1 MTDQQQHLQQVLEQQ
16 KVLVGEINELNTQV
30 DSKRQMALKLQG
42 VLEYLQQLGIEL
54 PKEEEAAAADAPAA
68 DAPAADAVTPEVA
81 AAE

>member
-54 PKEEEAAAADAPAA
+54 PKEEESSAEEGAEAPAA
-68 DAPAADAVTPEVA
+68 EAVTPEVA

>member
-16 KVLVGEINELNTQV
+16 KVLVGEINELNSQV
-30 DSKRQMALKLQG
+30 ESKKQMALKLQG

-54 PKEEEAAAADAPAA
+54 PKEEEAPAEEGEEAPAA
-68 DAPAADAVTPEVA
+68 EAVTPEVA

>member
-16 KVLVGEINELNTQV
+16 KVLVGEINELNSQV

-42 VLEYLQQLGIEL
+42 VLEYLQQLGVEL
-54 PKEEEAAAADAPAA
+54 AKEEEAPAEEGEEAPA
-68 DAPAADAVTPEVA
+68 VEPEVA

>member
-16 KVLVGEINELNTQV
+16 KTLVAEINELNTQV

-54 PKEEEAAAADAPAA
+54 PKEEEAAADAPAA

>member
-1 MTDQQQHLQQVLEQQ
+1 MTDQQQHLQQVIEQQ
-16 KVLVGEINELNTQV
+16 KTLVAEINELNTQV

-54 PKEEEAAAADAPAA
+54 PKEEEAPAEEGAEAPA
-68 DAPAADAVTPEVA
+68 VEPEVA

>member
-16 KVLVGEINELNTQV
+16 KTLVGEINELNAQV

-54 PKEEEAAAADAPAA
+54 PKEEAPAEEAAAEEPA
-68 DAPAADAVTPEVA
+68 VEPEVA

>member
-16 KVLVGEINELNTQV
+16 KVLVGEINELNAQV

-54 PKEEEAAAADAPAA
+54 PKEEEASAEEGAEAPAA
-68 DAPAADAVTPEVA
+68 EAVTPEVA

>member
-16 KVLVGEINELNTQV
+16 KTLVGEINELNTQV

-42 VLEYLQQLGIEL
+42 VLEYLQQLGVEL
-54 PKEEEAAAADAPAA
+54 PKEEEASADAPEADAPAA
-68 DAPAADAVTPEVA
+68 EAVTPEVA

>member
-42 VLEYLQQLGIEL
+42 VLEYLQQLGVEL
-54 PKEEEAAAADAPAA
+54 PKEEEAPSEEGAEAPAA
-68 DAPAADAVTPEVA
+68 EAVTPEVT

>member
-16 KVLVGEINELNTQV
+16 KVLVGEINELNTQL

-42 VLEYLQQLGIEL
+42 VLEYLQQLGVEL
-54 PKEEEAAAADAPAA
+54 PKEEEAPSEEGAEAPAA
-68 DAPAADAVTPEVA
+68 EAVTPEVA

>member
-16 KVLVGEINELNTQV
+16 KVLVGEINELNSQV

-42 VLEYLQQLGIEL
+42 VLEYLQQLGVEL
-54 PKEEEAAAADAPAA
+54 PKEEEAPAEEAAEAEPA
-68 DAPAADAVTPEVA
+68 VEPEVA

>member
-16 KVLVGEINELNTQV
+16 KVLVGEINELNSQV

-42 VLEYLQQLGIEL
+42 VLEYLQQLGVEL
-54 PKEEEAAAADAPAA
+54 PKEEEAPAEEGEEAPA
-68 DAPAADAVTPEVA
+68 VEPEVA